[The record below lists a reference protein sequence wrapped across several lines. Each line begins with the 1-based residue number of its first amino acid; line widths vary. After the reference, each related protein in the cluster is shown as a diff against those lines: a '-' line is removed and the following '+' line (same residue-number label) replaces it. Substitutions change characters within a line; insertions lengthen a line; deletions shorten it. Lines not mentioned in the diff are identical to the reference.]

1 MKLTFVLI
9 ALALA
14 YGCSHD
20 APKSETHAADN
31 TANNARD
38 RDAQLPTP
46 VDQRENPGDLK
57 LAQEVRQALM
67 EDDSLSFNAKNVKVI
82 VQAGVVTLRGVVD
95 SQDEKTR
102 IATKT
107 QALAGVNRVEDLLEV
122 KSG

>member
-1 MKLTFVLI
+1 MKRTFVLI

-14 YGCSHD
+14 CGCSHE
-20 APKSETHAADN
+20 APRSETHAADN

-38 RDAQLPTP
+38 RGAELPTP
-46 VDQRENPGDLK
+46 MDQGENQVDLK
-57 LAQEVRQALM
+57 LAQAVRQALIA
-67 EDDSLSFNAKNVKVI
+67 DDSLSFNAKNVKVI

-102 IATKT
+102 IATKA